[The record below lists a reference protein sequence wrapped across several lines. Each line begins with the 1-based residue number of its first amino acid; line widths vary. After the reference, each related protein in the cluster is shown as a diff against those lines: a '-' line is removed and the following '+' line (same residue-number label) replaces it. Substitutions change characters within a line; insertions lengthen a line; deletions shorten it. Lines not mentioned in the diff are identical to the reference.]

1 MKYKV
6 IALAVSGALLAACG
20 SDNDNYVEPT
30 GSSTS
35 LQAFDGAVRFLDA
48 YMDCGQGFDFLGETG
63 GKGIINIGEGNYPL
77 FDENPSQCT
86 FEFGEN
92 LHSSGGGTNDAVD
105 ESNSK
110 PMPNIKY
117 TVPGDLIVAG
127 QPIVGTPY
135 TTLIAQAIEDDTS
148 GLTVDEIINQVFTA
162 TLPAGTTLTDTQKQ
176 LLLSDP
182 QAALDSMDASTSKNV
197 QASTMILSD
206 ALVGAEAQT
215 GGRTVE
221 DIANVTQTLA
231 TSLAADA
238 NFPTNSSGEPT
249 YVDYTRDLDDSDNF
263 DSVVAKTPDP
273 TEPLPPSTD
282 DEGNQQEPI
291 QEGEV
296 IDDELPPTDI
306 PPVEEELPPPT
317 GGTGGTAG

>member
-20 SDNDNYVEPT
+20 SDNTNYVEPT

-48 YMDCGQGFDFLGETG
+48 YMDCGNGFDFIGETG
-63 GKGIINIGEGNYPL
+63 GNGTINIGEGNYPL
-77 FDENPSQCT
+77 FDEDPSQCT

-92 LHSSGGGTNDAVD
+92 LYPSGGGSNTPPID

-110 PMPNIKY
+110 ELPTIKY
-117 TVPGDLIVAG
+117 VVPGDLIQAG

-135 TTLIAQAIEDDTS
+135 TTLIAQAIQDDTT
-148 GLTVDEIINQVFTA
+148 GATVQEIIDQVFA
-162 TLPAGTTLTDTQKQ
+162 DSLPAGTTLTDEQKS

-182 QAALDSMDASTSKNV
+182 QAALDSMDEATSTNV
-197 QASTMILSD
+197 LASTMILSD
-206 ALVGAEAQT
+206 ALVGAAAQ
-215 GGRTVE
+215 GGKTVAE
-221 DIANVTQTLA
+221 LTNVTQTLG
-231 TSLAADA
+231 TSLAANE
-238 NFPTNSSGEPT
+238 NFPTNSAGEPT
-249 YVDYTRDLDDSDNF
+249 FVDYSEDLKDSTTF
-263 DSVVAKTPDP
+263 ESVVEA
-273 TEPLPPSTD
+273 EPNPEAELPPSSAVPVGED
-282 DEGNQQEPI
+282 PLQV
-291 QEGEV
+291 GEV
-296 IDDELPPTDI
+296 IEDDLPPTDI

>member
-48 YMDCGQGFDFLGETG
+48 YMNCGNGFDFIGETG
-63 GKGIINIGEGNYPL
+63 GNGTINIGEGNYPL
-77 FDENPSQCT
+77 FDEDPSQCT

-92 LHSSGGGTNDAVD
+92 LHPSGGGSTTPPID

-110 PMPNIKY
+110 ELPTIKY
-117 TVPGDLIVAG
+117 VVPGSLIQADK
-127 QPIVGTPY
+127 PIVGSPY
-135 TTLIAQAIEDDTS
+135 TTLISQAIDEDDS
-148 GLTVDEIINQVFTA
+148 GLTVAQIIDQVFA
-162 TLPAGTTLTDTQKQ
+162 ASLPSGTTLTDEQKA

-182 QAALDSMDASTSKNV
+182 QAALDTMDETTSTNV
-197 QASTMILSD
+197 LASTMILSD
-206 ALVGAEAQT
+206 ALVGAEAQ
-215 GGRTVE
+215 GGKSVAE
-221 DIANVTQTLA
+221 LSNVTQTLA
-231 TSLAADA
+231 TSLAAND

-249 YVDYTRDLDDSDNF
+249 FVDYSEDLEDPTNFQSIVDN
-263 DSVVAKTPDP
+263 DPDP
-273 TEPLPPSTD
+273 EADLPPSSAVPDGEDPLQDGEKIED
-282 DEGNQQEPI
+282 D
-291 QEGEV
+291 
-296 IDDELPPTDI
+296 LPPTDI